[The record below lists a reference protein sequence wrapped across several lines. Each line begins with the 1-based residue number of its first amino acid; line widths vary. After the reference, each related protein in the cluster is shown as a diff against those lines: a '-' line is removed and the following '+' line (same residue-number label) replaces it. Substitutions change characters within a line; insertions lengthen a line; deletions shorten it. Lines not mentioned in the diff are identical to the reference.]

1 MTERKMILAPLSQ
14 IDDNPYQTRQTYDE
28 AGIVELAEDIE
39 RMLAARPSTKGLI
52 HVPVG
57 RLMPDGRVQLGVGHR
72 RKRAF
77 DYLHAQHGDGWGHLP
92 LEIADLSDED
102 MMAMAWSENSQREEV
117 SVIEKALAI
126 KRAMDE
132 FGYSLVQVGK
142 RWGLSKSA
150 VSNKLRLLSLP
161 DEAKQAI
168 QAGRIGERQGRALLS
183 ALGKSESI
191 YQRAAADILPV
202 EVEVEAEVKAK
213 TLLGDEKNTHW
224 YEIFRTEESACGACG
239 ATDTRLYVCHLPNE
253 SRYLCVPCY
262 RAATGWAPPTA
273 AAAEE
278 IVQRVAKLESKPLE
292 RTDFPQDLEVA
303 AGHPQVQAARCH
315 ACASREARDS
325 RTWCL
330 DSACYQQK
338 TEAWF
343 GYVTSQLRERL
354 AREFGDAGWQA
365 QVHQGYHGSDLSIYD
380 KTDQAMVQERHCA
393 PGCARLRFRYVTYK
407 GGSYVRPFDDLP
419 FVYNCDNSS
428 SHKACARR
436 FEASHRSEEQAAKEA
451 AEKKA
456 TEDRR
461 RQGRALVHRAE
472 VSLAKALEA
481 GNPGAWR
488 ALAVALNAKPVGKD
502 QSQDLAA
509 LRGAVAAAIFKGA
522 DEMQLITWGNESAL
536 ETFTGV
542 VTRKLK
548 RWGVKLLPATDD
560 LVRRLERLSEFVAD
574 VNCGEQELTREMI
587 IGNQENLNKIEADVG
602 WGYADKILSF
612 QDYERLLGWIA
623 ELREQFEAFSQEKR
637 EPRYERLV
645 LRKGDDD
652 HA

>member
-1 MTERKMILAPLSQ
+1 MAEPKTILAPLGQ
-14 IDDNPYQTRQTYDE
+14 IDDNPYQTRQTYDQ

-57 RLMPDGRVQLGVGHR
+57 RMVGGRVQLGVGHR

-77 DYLHAQHGDGWGHLP
+77 DYLHAQHGDGWGHMP
-92 LEIADLSDED
+92 LELADLSDEQ
-102 MMAMAWSENSQREEV
+102 MMAMAWSENSQREDV
-117 SVIEKALAI
+117 SAIEKALAI

-132 FGYSLVQVGK
+132 FGYSLAQVGE

-161 DEAKQAI
+161 DEAQQAI
-168 QAGRIGERQGRALLS
+168 QAGHIGERQGRALLS

-191 YQRAAADILPV
+191 YQRAAADILPIAV
-202 EVEVEAEVKAK
+202 APDVAEKAK
-213 TLLGDEKNTHW
+213 ALVGDGNIHW
-224 YEIFRTEESACGACG
+224 YEMVRIEGETCDVCGVSS
-239 ATDTRLYVCHLPNE
+239 TRLYVCHPHG
-253 SRYLCVPCY
+253 SQRKLCVPCY
-262 RAATGWAPPTA
+262 RAATGWSPPKA
-273 AAAEE
+273 AEAEE
-278 IVQRVAKLESKPLE
+278 IVQRVVNRESKRLESA
-292 RTDFPQDLEVA
+292 DFPQDADVG
-303 AGHPQVQAARCH
+303 AGHPDVRAALCTECP
-315 ACASREARDS
+315 AREMRNGSA
-325 RTWCL
+325 WCL
-330 DSACYQQK
+330 DSACYKFK

-343 GYVTSQLRERL
+343 GYLVSQLRERL
-354 AREFGDAGWQA
+354 AQDFGDAGWQA
-365 QVHQGYHGSDLSIYD
+365 QAHQGYSGSDLSRYD
-380 KTDQAMVQERHCA
+380 TTDAAMVRERHCA
-393 PGCARLRFRYVTYK
+393 PGCARLRFRYVTYQ
-407 GGSYVRPFDDLP
+407 GGAYIRPFDDLP

-428 SHKACARR
+428 SHKACGRR
-436 FEASHRSEEQAAKEA
+436 FEASHRSEEQVAKEA

-456 TEDRR
+456 TENRR

-509 LRGAVAAAIFKGA
+509 LRQAVAAAMFDGA
-522 DEMQLITWGNESAL
+522 REIQMVTWQNESAM
-536 ETFTGV
+536 EAFTGLV
-542 VTRKLK
+542 AGKLK
-548 RWGVKLLPATDD
+548 RWGVKLLPCTDD
-560 LVRRLERLSEFVAD
+560 LVSRLERLSEFLVD
-574 VNCGEQELTREMI
+574 VNRGERELTREMI
-587 IGNQENLNKIEADVG
+587 TGNLENLNKIEADVG

>member
-1 MTERKMILAPLSQ
+1 
-14 IDDNPYQTRQTYDE
+14 
-28 AGIVELAEDIE
+28 
-39 RMLAARPSTKGLI
+39 
-52 HVPVG
+52 
-57 RLMPDGRVQLGVGHR
+57 
-72 RKRAF
+72 
-77 DYLHAQHGDGWGHLP
+77 
-92 LEIADLSDED
+92 
-102 MMAMAWSENSQREEV
+102 
-117 SVIEKALAI
+117 
-126 KRAMDE
+126 MDE
-132 FGYSLVQVGK
+132 FGYSLADVAERRGM
-142 RWGLSKSA
+142 SKSA
-150 VSNKLRLLSLP
+150 VSNKLRLLKLP

-168 QAGRIGERQGRALLS
+168 QAGQIGERQGRALLS

-191 YQRAAADILPV
+191 YQRAAGDILPV
-202 EVEVEAEVKAK
+202 EVEAEAEVKAK

-273 AAAEE
+273 AVAED
-278 IVQRVAKLESKPLE
+278 IVQRVVKLESKPLE

-315 ACASREARDS
+315 ACASREARDG

-338 TEAWF
+338 TDAWF
-343 GYVTSQLRERL
+343 GYVASQLRERL
-354 AREFGDAGWQA
+354 AQDFGDAGWQA
-365 QVHQGYHGSDLSIYD
+365 QVHQGYHGSDLSMYD
-380 KTDQAMVQERHCA
+380 KTDLAMVQERHCA

-407 GGSYVRPFDDLP
+407 GGSYIRPFDDLP

-436 FEASHRSEEQAAKEA
+436 FEASHRSEEQVAKEA

-461 RQGRALVHRAE
+461 RQGRALLHRAQ

-488 ALAVALNAKPVGKD
+488 SLATALNARLPIKED
-502 QSQDLAA
+502 QDLVA
-509 LRGAVAAAIFKGA
+509 LRLAVAAAVFDGDFQTKVVNWEG
-522 DEMQLITWGNESAL
+522 EEAL
-536 ETFTGV
+536 LRFEEL

-548 RWGVKLLPATDD
+548 EWGVKLLPSTDD
-560 LVRRLERLSEFVAD
+560 LVSRLERLSEFVAG
-574 VNCGEQELTREMI
+574 VNCGERELTREMI
-587 IGNQENLNKIEADVG
+587 AGNLENLNKLRADVG
-602 WGYADKILSF
+602 WGYADKILSL
-612 QDYERLLGWIA
+612 QDYERLLGWIE
-623 ELREQFEAFSQEKR
+623 ELREQFEAFSQETG
-637 EPRYERLV
+637 EASPYRYERLV
-645 LRKGDDD
+645 LGAGSDD